1 MEIVKV
7 PGSRMIQEDLPNGNF
22 IVSDQDEVLY
32 APNPNEVM
40 EQDAYFYF
48 TCAPPIHKNFTF
60 NYIKLTQ
67 IRSYYDATPLIFNLA
82 FHIEGVTVD
91 GTLDLLAEYVTSE
104 ITGTL
109 VTSNVFFQLGFGKS
123 QPMVV
128 KTGVGVSSSG
138 TVRVV
143 PPKRW
148 LNYDDIVLKVTI
160 SGTPYYI
167 SPTSPSEDSSYLTY
181 TLPGGWVEGS
191 TACLQVT
198 EVGQTM
204 FETNDIPLYDKDQLH
219 LGVNGIDKYPALR
232 LGVYLQAD
240 KNVNVRLSGLEYAY
254 EVI

>member
-7 PGSRMIQEDLPNGNF
+7 EGSRMIQEDLPNGNF

-32 APNPNEVM
+32 APNPDDVL

-60 NYIKLTQ
+60 NYIKFTQ
-67 IRSYYDATPLIFNLA
+67 IWYYDATPIIFFLRCQV
-82 FHIEGVTVD
+82 EGVSLD
-91 GTLDLLAEYVTSE
+91 GTLDLLAEYVTST
-104 ITGTL
+104 ITGTSSTL
-109 VTSNVFFQLGFGKS
+109 DVFFQLGFGRS
-123 QPMVV
+123 QPMLVR
-128 KTGVGVSSSG
+128 TGVNVGSSG
-138 TVRVV
+138 TVSVV

-148 LNYDDIVLKVTI
+148 LNFEDIVLKVTI

-167 SPTSPSEDSSYLTY
+167 SPTSPTENSSYLTY

-204 FETNDIPLYDKDQLH
+204 FETNDIPLYNKDQLH

-240 KNVNVRLSGLEYAY
+240 KNVNVRLRGLEYSY